1 MNAKTQRN
9 PKGAG
14 CSRKK
19 SLREEQII
27 FQRHRAGVPS
37 YAILNEF
44 KISERTY
51 IRILDRANEAMKDCQ
66 ESLD

>member
-1 MNAKTQRN
+1 MHVKTDRN

-14 CSRKK
+14 CMRKK
-19 SLREEQII
+19 SLREEQLIY
-27 FQRHRAGVPS
+27 QRHRAGVPS

-51 IRILDRANEAMKDCQ
+51 TRILDRAYAAMQ
-66 ESLD
+66 NGTPMPS